1 MDFKKFIPDF
11 GAIAKTNFAAPAV
24 GKGNVR
30 NTVLA
35 VLSLLM
41 VVAVF
46 LPWFHWEYFLT
57 GSGENPE
64 TTLEAYNK
72 LGIASLW
79 GILGFVVALV
89 TLFGVLYKQY
99 ALAFWAAILAA
110 IFGCFGSCMVTGFE
124 FAIGKEDY
132 IVFEESLKM
141 AKMTDSY
148 LPVTHI
154 GAELFMVVA
163 VLVAALS
170 FVELNKKDEEAEAG
184 CLAKLAFAVAAFVA
198 FVICLDAAM
207 VNATFLSVLATKILA
222 WNLPL
227 ITVLLVAVAY
237 FKGEGKSLNAVS
249 VALLVV
255 SFFFTNPA
263 TIEKKYDLINANDV
277 KNIETHFQNAQDD
290 SLVTCTKEYKELE
303 KAAEKA
309 AEKEE
314 KKTTLSNLSSNEF
327 TESSSNNGAQAN
339 EGSSECAANT
349 EVCETESSEEWN
361 W

>member
-46 LPWFHWEYFLT
+46 LPWFHWEYLLT
-57 GSGENPE
+57 GSGDDP
-64 TTLEAYNK
+64 TTTMEAYNK
-72 LGIASLW
+72 LGIATLW
-79 GILGFVVALV
+79 GIFGFVVALV

-110 IFGCFGSCMVTGFE
+110 IFGCFGTGVITGFE

-132 IVFEESLKM
+132 IVYEESLKM
-141 AKMTDSY
+141 AKMTDTF

-184 CLAKLAFAVAAFVA
+184 CLAKVAVAVAAFVA

-207 VNATFLSVLATKILA
+207 VNATFLSVLAIKILA

-227 ITVLLVAVAY
+227 IAVLLVAVAY

-263 TIEKKYDLINANDV
+263 TIETKYALINTNDV
-277 KNIETHFQNAQDD
+277 KNIQTNFKNAQDD
-290 SLVTCTKEYKELE
+290 SLVECTKEYKDLKKAVE
-303 KAAEKA
+303 KAE
-309 AEKEE
+309 EKENGKE
-314 KKTTLSNLSSNEF
+314 NGKNKAEL
-327 TESSSNNGAQAN
+327 TEQSY
-339 EGSSECAANT
+339 T
-349 EVCETESSEEWN
+349 EVKDAQ
-361 W
+361 

>member
-46 LPWFHWEYFLT
+46 LPWFHWEYLLT
-57 GSGENPE
+57 GSGDEP
-64 TTLEAYNK
+64 TTTMEAYNK
-72 LGIASLW
+72 LGIATLW
-79 GILGFVVALV
+79 GIFGFVVALV

-110 IFGCFGSCMVTGFE
+110 IFGCFGTGVITGFE
-124 FAIGKEDY
+124 FAIGKQDY
-132 IVFEESLKM
+132 IVYEESLKM
-141 AKMTDSY
+141 AKMTDTF

-184 CLAKLAFAVAAFVA
+184 CLAKLAVAVAAFVA

-207 VNATFLSVLATKILA
+207 VNATFLSVLAAKILA

-227 ITVLLVAVAY
+227 IAVLLVAVAY

-263 TIEKKYDLINANDV
+263 TIETKYALINTNDV
-277 KNIETHFQNAQDD
+277 KNIQTNFTNAQDD
-290 SLVTCTKEYKELE
+290 SLVECTKEYKDLKKAVE
-303 KAAEKA
+303 KADDKEREKDNGKNKAE
-309 AEKEE
+309 
-314 KKTTLSNLSSNEF
+314 L
-327 TESSSNNGAQAN
+327 TEQSY
-339 EGSSECAANT
+339 T
-349 EVCETESSEEWN
+349 EVKDAQ
-361 W
+361 

>member
-24 GKGNVR
+24 GKGNLR

-35 VLSLLM
+35 ILSVVML
-41 VVAVF
+41 VAVF
-46 LPWFHWEYFLT
+46 LPWFHWEYLLT
-57 GSGENPE
+57 GSGDEP
-64 TTLEAYNK
+64 TTTMEAYNK
-72 LGIASLW
+72 LGIATLW
-79 GILGFVVALV
+79 GIFGFVVALV

-110 IFGCFGSCMVTGFE
+110 IFGCFGTGVITGFE
-124 FAIGKEDY
+124 FAIGKQDY
-132 IVFEESLKM
+132 IVYEESLKM
-141 AKMTDSY
+141 AKMTDTF

-170 FVELNKKDEEAEAG
+170 FVELIKKDEEAEAG

-207 VNATFLSVLATKILA
+207 VNATFLSVLAIKILV

-227 ITVLLVAVAY
+227 IAVLLVAVAY

-263 TIEKKYDLINANDV
+263 TIETKYALINTNDV
-277 KNIETHFQNAQDD
+277 QNIQTNFKNAQDD
-290 SLVTCTKEYKELE
+290 SLVECTKEYKDLKKAVE
-303 KAAEKA
+303 KAE
-309 AEKEE
+309 EKENAKE
-314 KKTTLSNLSSNEF
+314 NGKYKAEL
-327 TESSSNNGAQAN
+327 TEQSY
-339 EGSSECAANT
+339 T
-349 EVCETESSEEWN
+349 EVKDAE
-361 W
+361 

>member
-46 LPWFHWEYFLT
+46 LPWFHWEYLLT
-57 GSGENPE
+57 GSGDEP
-64 TTLEAYNK
+64 TTTMEAYNK
-72 LGIASLW
+72 LGIATLW
-79 GILGFVVALV
+79 GIFGFVVALV

-99 ALAFWAAILAA
+99 ALAFWAAVLAA
-110 IFGCFGSCMVTGFE
+110 IFGCFGTGVITGFE
-124 FAIGKEDY
+124 FAIGKQDY
-132 IVFEESLKM
+132 IVYEESLKM
-141 AKMTDSY
+141 AKMTDTF

-184 CLAKLAFAVAAFVA
+184 CLAKVAVAVAAFVA

-207 VNATFLSVLATKILA
+207 VNATFLSVLAIKILA

-227 ITVLLVAVAY
+227 IAVLLVAAAY

-263 TIEKKYDLINANDV
+263 TIETKYALINTNDV
-277 KNIETHFQNAQDD
+277 KNIQTNFKNAQDD
-290 SLVTCTKEYKELE
+290 SLVECTKEYKDLKKAVE
-303 KAAEKA
+303 KAE
-309 AEKEE
+309 EKENAKE
-314 KKTTLSNLSSNEF
+314 NGKNKAEL
-327 TESSSNNGAQAN
+327 TEQSY
-339 EGSSECAANT
+339 T
-349 EVCETESSEEWN
+349 EVKDAQ
-361 W
+361 

>member
-46 LPWFHWEYFLT
+46 LPWFHWEYLLT
-57 GSGENPE
+57 GSGDEP
-64 TTLEAYNK
+64 TTTMEAYNK
-72 LGIASLW
+72 LGIATLW
-79 GILGFVVALV
+79 GIFGFVVALV

-110 IFGCFGSCMVTGFE
+110 IFGCFGTGVITGFE
-124 FAIGKEDY
+124 FAIGKQDY
-132 IVFEESLKM
+132 IVYEESLKM
-141 AKMTDSY
+141 AKMTDTF

-184 CLAKLAFAVAAFVA
+184 CIAKVAVAVAAFVA

-207 VNATFLSVLATKILA
+207 VNATFLSVLAIKILA

-227 ITVLLVAVAY
+227 IAVLLVAVAY

-263 TIEKKYDLINANDV
+263 TIETKYALINTNDV
-277 KNIETHFQNAQDD
+277 KNILTNFKNAQDD
-290 SLVTCTKEYKELE
+290 SLVECTKEYKDLKKAVE
-303 KAAEKA
+303 KAE
-309 AEKEE
+309 EKENAKE
-314 KKTTLSNLSSNEF
+314 NGKNKAEL
-327 TESSSNNGAQAN
+327 TEQSY
-339 EGSSECAANT
+339 T
-349 EVCETESSEEWN
+349 EVKDAQ
-361 W
+361 

>member
-46 LPWFHWEYFLT
+46 LPWFHWEYLLT
-57 GSGENPE
+57 GSGDDP
-64 TTLEAYNK
+64 TTTMEAYNK
-72 LGIASLW
+72 LGIATLW
-79 GILGFVVALV
+79 GIFGFVVALV

-110 IFGCFGSCMVTGFE
+110 IFGCFGTGVITGFE

-132 IVFEESLKM
+132 IVYEESLKM
-141 AKMTDSY
+141 AKMTDTF

-184 CLAKLAFAVAAFVA
+184 CIAKVAVAVAAFVA

-207 VNATFLSVLATKILA
+207 VNATFLSVLAIKILA

-227 ITVLLVAVAY
+227 IAVLLVAVAY

-263 TIEKKYDLINANDV
+263 TIETKYALINTNDV
-277 KNIETHFQNAQDD
+277 QNIQTNFKNAQDD
-290 SLVTCTKEYKELE
+290 SLVECTKEYKDLKKAVE
-303 KAAEKA
+303 KAE
-309 AEKEE
+309 EKENGKE
-314 KKTTLSNLSSNEF
+314 NGKNKAEL
-327 TESSSNNGAQAN
+327 TEQSY
-339 EGSSECAANT
+339 T
-349 EVCETESSEEWN
+349 EVKDAQ
-361 W
+361 